1 MRTRFLLAAFAVLTV
16 PAMAQTPAGAPAP
29 PPTLR
34 GTPAEPYTFISAEE
48 VAKRA
53 FRPGP
58 VNSTVVSDHEGYF
71 VEFVKRGDSGNS
83 TEAHMHWIDY
93 ITILAGEGTLT
104 YGGAVT
110 NPTTTNPDEPRGT
123 APMTGGTVQR
133 LRPGD
138 FLVIPAGLWH
148 SFSATPGNTL
158 NYVIFKMKR

>member
-1 MRTRFLLAAFAVLTV
+1 MRTGYLLAAFILAAA
-16 PAMAQTPAGAPAP
+16 PAMAQTPTVTPAAR
-29 PPTLR
+29 TLR
-34 GTPAEPYTFISAEE
+34 GTPAEPYTFLSREE

-58 VNSTVVSDHEGYF
+58 VNSVVVSDHESYF
-71 VEFVKRGDSGNS
+71 VEFVQRGDTGNS

-93 ITILAGEGTLT
+93 ITVLAGEGTLT
-104 YGGAVT
+104 YGGTVA
-110 NPTTTNPDEPRGT
+110 NPATTNPDEPRSPT
-123 APMTGGTVQR
+123 PMAGGTVQR

-158 NYVIFKMKR
+158 NYVIFKQKR